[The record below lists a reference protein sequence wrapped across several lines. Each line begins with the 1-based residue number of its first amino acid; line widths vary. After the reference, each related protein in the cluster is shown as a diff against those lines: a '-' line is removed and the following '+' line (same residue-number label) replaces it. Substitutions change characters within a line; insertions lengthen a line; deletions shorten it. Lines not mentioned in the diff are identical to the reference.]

1 MTTVLSV
8 ARSGEDIRR
17 GEMVCL
23 ASIAFLLPLTLGGP
37 QILVGTL
44 VNAVLIYAALQYR
57 FTRVLPIVVL
67 PSIAVLSRGV
77 MFGALTPVLMV
88 LLPYIWTANV
98 LLVAG
103 IRLANTRGYPVWI
116 ALIVSVAAKVGFL
129 FASTALLADSGLVP
143 RAMILAMGQTQ
154 LVTALLGALIA
165 ALVSSRIGRGTRKG

>member
-8 ARSGEDIRR
+8 ARSGEHIRR
-17 GEMVCL
+17 GEMVYL
-23 ASIAFLLPLTLGGP
+23 ASIAFLLPLLLGGP
-37 QILVGTL
+37 QVLVGTL

-98 LLVAG
+98 LLVSG

-116 ALIVSVAAKVGFL
+116 ALIVSVAAKVVFL

-154 LVTALLGALIA
+154 VVTALLGALIA
-165 ALVSSRIGRGTRKG
+165 ATVSSRIGRGTREG